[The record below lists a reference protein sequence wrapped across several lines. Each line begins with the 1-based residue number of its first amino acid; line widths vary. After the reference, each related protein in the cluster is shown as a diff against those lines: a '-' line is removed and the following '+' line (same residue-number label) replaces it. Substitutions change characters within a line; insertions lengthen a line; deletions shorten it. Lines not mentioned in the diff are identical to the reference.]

1 MRWLV
6 ILTLGGL
13 SVSASPA
20 ADPTFTSVQLAFY
33 DKEVLPL
40 LKANCLKCHG
50 DDPKKL
56 KAGLAL
62 TSRVAIL
69 KGGDTGPAFEAGKVE
84 ESLLVKAVRYKNEE
98 SGYNMPPAGK
108 LADAQIEVIVKW
120 VTIGLPFPSGDAD
133 AGVHVEKPKGADK
146 NYWAFKPVVK
156 PATPAV
162 KDAAWVKTPI
172 DAFVLSKLEARG
184 LTPVAPAD
192 ARALVRR
199 MTYDMTGLP
208 PTPAEIAEFEVAVG
222 RNRESAVA
230 QLIDRLLASPAYG
243 EKWGRHWLDVVRF
256 AETNGYERD
265 GAKPFAYRYRDYVIR
280 SLNADKP
287 YDRFLKEQLAG
298 DEMPRAG
305 DEADPV
311 IATGFYRLGV
321 WDDEPADKPLAMYDG
336 LDDLV
341 TTVGQGM
348 LGMSLNCA
356 RCHDHKGDFFPQE
369 DYYKLVAF
377 FRDIGSFDRDGNPDP
392 NSSPYVTDVSSRERR
407 KVYEVEL
414 KARSVKIDALK
425 QEMRPIEDAAIK
437 LLAPKDQLAVQ
448 DGHRDEIVRKV
459 PGVLTGDD
467 KADYLKLRGQLEALK
482 KLPEA
487 DRVLALSV
495 NHPNANPPETNLLI
509 RGNPGSK
516 GKVVTPGFPEVFGV
530 PDPAVKSGGGKA
542 NRRTALAEWV
552 ASPSNPM
559 TARVMMN
566 RVWHNHFGKGIVPTP
581 NDFGKFGEKPTN
593 PELLD
598 YLASEFVARGWS
610 LKAMHRLI
618 LGSSVYQL
626 SSTASV
632 DNLKLDPA
640 NTFRWRFDM
649 RRLSSE
655 EVRDSILTVSGKL
668 DRTMYGPSVFPKIP
682 RDVLAG
688 QSVPGQGWHYDAANP
703 DAANRRSVYVHVKR
717 NLQVPILA
725 IHDQADPDTTC
736 PVRYTTTV
744 PTQAL
749 GLLNG
754 EFANEQAATFAK
766 HMASEAPGDLPKQ
779 VTAAL
784 RLTAG
789 RPPTPAEVARD
800 VDFVRTLQK
809 RHALDDATALTR
821 YGLLLLNTN
830 EFVYVD

>member
-1 MRWLV
+1 MRWFL
-6 ILTLGGL
+6 IALLGALPAARAG
-13 SVSASPA
+13 A
-20 ADPTFTSVQLAFY
+20 ADPAPPPEQLAFY
-33 DKEVLPL
+33 EKEVLPL
-40 LKANCLKCHG
+40 LAANCLKCHG
-50 DDPKKL
+50 NDPKKL
-56 KAGLAL
+56 KAGFAL
-62 TSRVAIL
+62 TSRAAIL
-69 KGGDTGPAFEAGKVE
+69 KGGDTGPGVELGKVE
-84 ESLLVKAVRYKNEE
+84 ESLIVKAVRYKNEE
-98 SGYNMPPAGK
+98 SGYNMPPTGK
-108 LADAQIEVIVKW
+108 LTDAQIAVLVKW
-120 VTIGLPFPSGDAD
+120 VTLGLPFPSGGD
-133 AGVHVEKPKGADK
+133 AGVTHAEKPKGADK
-146 NYWAFKPVVK
+146 NYWAFKAPVK

-162 KDAAWVKTPI
+162 KNAAWVKTPI
-172 DAFVLSKLEARG
+172 DAFVLSKLEAKG
-184 LTPVAPAD
+184 LAPVAPAEP
-192 ARALVRR
+192 RALVRR
-199 MTYDMTGLP
+199 MTYDLTGLP
-208 PTPAEIAEFEVAVG
+208 PTPAEIDAFEAAAG

-230 QLIDRLLASPAYG
+230 ELIERLLASPAYG

-287 YDRFLKEQLAG
+287 YDLFLKEQLAG
-298 DEMPRAG
+298 DEMPRDG
-305 DEADPV
+305 DNADPV

-321 WDDEPADKPLAMYDG
+321 WDDEPADRPLAMYDG

-377 FRDIGSFDRDGNPDP
+377 FRDIGPIDNNRDP
-392 NSSPYVTDVSSRERR
+392 NSSTNVSDVSPRDRR

-414 KARSVKIDALK
+414 KARSVKTDALRAL
-425 QEMRPIEDAAIK
+425 MRPIEDAAIK
-437 LLAPKDQLAVQ
+437 TMAPKDQLAVQ
-448 DGHRDEIVRKV
+448 DGQRDEIVRKV
-459 PGVLTGDD
+459 PGVLTGDA
-467 KADYLKLRGQLEALK
+467 KAAYLKLRGDLEALK
-482 KLPEA
+482 KMPEA
-487 DRVLALSV
+487 DRELALSV

-516 GKVVTPGFPEVFGV
+516 GKVVTAGFPEVFGV
-530 PDPAVKSGGGKA
+530 PDPAIKSGTGKA
-542 NRRTALAEWV
+542 GRRTALAEWV
-552 ASPSNPM
+552 ASPTNPM

-598 YLASEFVARGWS
+598 YLATEFVARGWS

-626 SSTASV
+626 SAAASP

-640 NTFRWRFDM
+640 NTYRWRFDM
-649 RRLSSE
+649 RRLGSE
-655 EVRDSILTVSGKL
+655 EMRDTILTVSGKL

-682 RDVLAG
+682 AAVLAG
-688 QSVPGQGWHYDAANP
+688 QSVPGQGWHYDGAKP
-703 DAANRRSVYVHVKR
+703 DAANRRSIYVHVKR

-725 IHDQADPDTTC
+725 THDQADPDTTC

-766 HMASEAPGDLPKQ
+766 HMTSEAPGDLGKQ

-784 RLTAG
+784 RLTTG
-789 RPPTPAEVARD
+789 RPPTAAEVARD
-800 VDFVRTLQK
+800 ADFVRTLQTK
-809 RHALDDATALTR
+809 HALDDATALTR
-821 YGLLLLNTN
+821 YALLLLNTN

>member
-1 MRWLV
+1 MRRL
-6 ILTLGGL
+6 LLATLGVL
-13 SVSASPA
+13 PVSAATA
-20 ADPTFTSVQLAFY
+20 ADPASNPEHVAFY
-33 DKEVLPL
+33 EKEVLPL

-50 DDPKKL
+50 DDPKKI
-56 KAGLAL
+56 KAGFAL
-62 TSRVAIL
+62 TSRATIL
-69 KGGDTGPAFEAGKVE
+69 KGGDTGPAVELGKVE
-84 ESLLVKAVRYKNEE
+84 ESLIVKAVRYKNEE

-108 LADAQIEVIVKW
+108 LTDAQIAVIVKW
-120 VTIGLPFPSGDAD
+120 VTLGLPFPGEGAAGTDAVV
-133 AGVHVEKPKGADK
+133 AEKPKGADK
-146 NYWAFKPVVK
+146 SYWAFKPVVR
-156 PATPAV
+156 PATPAA
-162 KDAAWVKTPI
+162 KNAAWVKTPI
-172 DAFVLSKLEARG
+172 DAFVLSKLEAKG
-184 LTPVAPAD
+184 LAPVAPAD

-199 MTYDMTGLP
+199 MTYDLTGLP
-208 PTPAEIAEFEVAVG
+208 PTPVEVAEFEAAAG
-222 RNRESAVA
+222 RNRESAVT

-243 EKWGRHWLDVVRF
+243 EKWGRNWLDVVRF

-265 GAKPFAYRYRDYVIR
+265 DPRPFAYRYRDYVIR

-298 DEMPRAG
+298 DEMPRVG
-305 DEADPV
+305 DDADPV

-321 WDDEPADKPLAMYDG
+321 WDDEPADKALALHDG

-341 TTVGQGM
+341 TTVGQGV

-377 FRDIGSFDRDGNPDP
+377 FRDIGPMDNNRDP
-392 NSSPYVTDVSSRERR
+392 NSSTNVSDVSPRDRR

-425 QEMRPIEDAAIK
+425 ERMRPVEDEAIK
-437 LLAPKDQLAVQ
+437 LLEPKDQLAVQ

-459 PGVLTGDD
+459 PGVLTGDA
-467 KADYLKLRGQLEALK
+467 KAAYLKLRGELDALK

-487 DRVLALSV
+487 ARDLALSV
-495 NHPNANPPETNLLI
+495 NHPNVNPPETNLLI

-530 PDPAVKSGGGKA
+530 PDPVVKATADKA
-542 NRRTALAEWV
+542 GRRTALAEWV

-618 LGSSVYQL
+618 LSSSVYQL
-626 SSTASV
+626 SATARPE
-632 DNLKLDPA
+632 NLKVDPA
-640 NTFRWRFDM
+640 NTLRWRFDM

-668 DRTMYGPSVFPKIP
+668 DRTMYGPSVYPKIP
-682 RDVLAG
+682 KDVLAG
-688 QSVPGQGWHYDAANP
+688 QSVPGQGWHYDARNP
-703 DAANRRSVYVHVKR
+703 DASNRRSIYVHVKR

-766 HMASEAPGDLPKQ
+766 HMASEAPGDLGKQ

-789 RPPTPAEVARD
+789 RVPTAAEVARD

-809 RHALDDATALTR
+809 RHALDDATAFTR
-821 YGLLLLNTN
+821 YALLLLNTN

>member
-1 MRWLV
+1 MRWL
-6 ILTLGGL
+6 LL
-13 SVSASPA
+13 SLVGVLPATAATA
-20 ADPTFTSVQLAFY
+20 ADPAPKPEHVAFY
-33 DKEVLPL
+33 EKEVLPV

-56 KAGLAL
+56 KAGFAL
-62 TSRVAIL
+62 TSRAAIL
-69 KGGDTGPAFEAGKVE
+69 QGGETGPAAQLGKVE
-84 ESLLVKAVRYKNEE
+84 ESLIVKAVRYKHEE
-98 SGYNMPPAGK
+98 STYHMPPAGK
-108 LADAQIEVIVKW
+108 LPDAQIEVIVKW
-120 VTIGLPFPSGDAD
+120 VTLGLPFPGEVGTDAVV
-133 AGVHVEKPKGADK
+133 AVKPKGADK
-146 NYWAFKPVVK
+146 NYWAFKAPVK

-162 KDAAWVKTPI
+162 KNAAWVKTPI
-172 DAFVLSKLEARG
+172 DAFVLSKLEAKG
-184 LTPVAPAD
+184 LTPVAPAE

-199 MTYDMTGLP
+199 MTYDLTGLP
-208 PTPAEIAEFEVAVG
+208 PTPTEVAEFEVAAG

-230 QLIDRLLASPAYG
+230 QLIEKLLASPAYG
-243 EKWGRHWLDVVRF
+243 EKWGRNWLDVVRF

-298 DEMPRAG
+298 DEMPRG
-305 DEADPV
+305 DDADPV

-377 FRDIGSFDRDGNPDP
+377 FRDIGPIDGNRDP
-392 NSSPYVTDVSSRERR
+392 NSSTNVSDVSPRDRR
-407 KVYEVEL
+407 KVYEAEL
-414 KARSVKIDALK
+414 KERSVKMDALK
-425 QEMRPIEDAAIK
+425 EKMRPIEDAAIK
-437 LLAPKDQLAVQ
+437 KLAPKDQLAVQ

-467 KADYLKLRGQLEALK
+467 KAAYLKLRGELEGLK

-516 GKVVTPGFPEVFGV
+516 GKVVAAGFPEVFGQ
-530 PDPAVKSGGGKA
+530 PDPKVKPADGKA
-542 NRRTALAEWV
+542 GRRTALAEWV
-552 ASPSNPM
+552 ASPTNPM

-566 RVWHNHFGKGIVPTP
+566 RLWHNHFGKGIVPTP

-598 YLASEFVARGWS
+598 YLATEFVARGWS

-618 LGSSVYQL
+618 LSSSVYQL
-626 SSTASV
+626 SSTGSV
-632 DNLKLDPA
+632 ENLKADPA
-640 NTFRWRFDM
+640 NTLRWRFDM

-682 RDVLAG
+682 ADVLAG
-688 QSVPGQGWHYDAANP
+688 QSVPGQGWHFDAGNP
-703 DAANRRSVYVHVKR
+703 DASNRRSIYVHVKR

-766 HMASEAPGDLPKQ
+766 HMASEAPGDLAKQ

-789 RPPTPAEVARD
+789 RPPTAAEVARD

-809 RHALDDATALTR
+809 KHALDDATALTR
-821 YGLLLLNTN
+821 YALLLLNTN